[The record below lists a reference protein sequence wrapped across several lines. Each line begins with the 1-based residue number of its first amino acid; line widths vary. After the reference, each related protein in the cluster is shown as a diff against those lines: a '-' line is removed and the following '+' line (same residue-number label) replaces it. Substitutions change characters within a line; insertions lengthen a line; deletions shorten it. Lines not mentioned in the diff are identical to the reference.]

1 MQPVKLVLLPNIAIV
16 AAPRFN
22 GAPSIDV
29 R

>member
-1 MQPVKLVLLPNIAIV
+1 MQPGKIGALPNIAIV